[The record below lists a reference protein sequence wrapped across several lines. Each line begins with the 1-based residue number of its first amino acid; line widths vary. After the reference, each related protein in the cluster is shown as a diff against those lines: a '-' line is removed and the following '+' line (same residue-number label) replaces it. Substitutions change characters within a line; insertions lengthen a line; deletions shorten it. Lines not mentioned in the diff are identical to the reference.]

1 MVDPF
6 PGNNPPQPEP
16 DNGGNSEF
24 FDLGPDLSPEFLHR
38 TALAI
43 GMAKHLMTQISVDDW
58 VVSPEE
64 PKKIIIE
71 EAPLFISLDYSAN
84 HSDPVIQIR
93 APECDIEIAPGNPWI
108 QELPALAALLCKEH
122 HIQSAKKAIDTLD
135 MDWKD
140 LREQEVSFRIQKTMV
155 CRQLADGY
163 THSEVTEQEVHIE
176 RGDGLVSFVDKD
188 SINFRKVSKSE
199 YGTIYSKEKVN
210 LFNQFAMP
218 LIQEKPEAR
227 EKALRALDARAREEV
242 TRKFCSEVPE
252 GLGPRKTNLIYSNP
266 RLEGLMSML
275 GAVPIKVRY
284 EIPSEAL
291 VEAINRMKHWSV
303 NIVSRGFLYIDETT
317 SKT

>member
-1 MVDPF
+1 MVDPV
-6 PGNNPPQPEP
+6 PSNNPPQPEP

-43 GMAKHLMTQISVDDW
+43 GMAKHLMTQVSVDDW
-58 VVSPEE
+58 LVFPEE
-64 PKKIIIE
+64 PRKIIIE
-71 EAPLFISLDYSAN
+71 AAPLFISLDYSAN

-122 HIQSAKKAIDTLD
+122 QIQSAKKAIDTLD
-135 MDWKD
+135 IDCKD
-140 LREQEVSFRIQKTMV
+140 LREQEGSFRIQKTMV
-155 CRQLADGY
+155 CRKFADGY
-163 THSEVTEQEVHIE
+163 THSEVTEQAVHIE
-176 RGDGLVSFVDKD
+176 KGDGVVSFVDED
-188 SINFRKVSKSE
+188 SINFRKVSKLE
-199 YGTIYSKEKVN
+199 YGTRYRKEKVN
-210 LFNQFAMP
+210 LFNQSAMP
-218 LIQEKPEAR
+218 LIQEKPE
-227 EKALRALDARAREEV
+227 KALRDLDAQAREAV

-252 GLGPRKTNLIYSNP
+252 SLGPRKTNLIYSNP

-275 GAVPIKVRY
+275 GAVPIKLRY

-303 NIVSRGFLYIDETT
+303 NIVSRGFLYIDETA